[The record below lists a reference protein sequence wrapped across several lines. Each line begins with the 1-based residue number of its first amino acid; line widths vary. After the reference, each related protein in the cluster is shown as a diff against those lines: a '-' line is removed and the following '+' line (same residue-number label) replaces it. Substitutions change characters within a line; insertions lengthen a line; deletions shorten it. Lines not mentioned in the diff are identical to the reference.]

1 MRRSIFGVV
10 ALAAAVAS
18 MVGAAAAQAAVFKA
32 AEYPAFV
39 SGGPTETSSMNLGF
53 EGGLTASCAFAG
65 FAGEIE
71 AATSALRVSA
81 GFAGC
86 TAFGSS
92 EGSIETNGCEFIF
105 HPGSGSGDEF
115 TGTLDIACPPGEA
128 IRVQGGECEV
138 RIGSQSGLG
147 PVSYDEVTAPEPEP
161 EEPEEHDEVEAS
173 FEMSPAS
180 GFAYTKSLVGASC
193 PLSGTGAKSDGV
205 FGGAM
210 DLKAGNVETFETI
223 DLGIE

>member
-1 MRRSIFGVV
+1 MRRSIVW
-10 ALAAAVAS
+10 LAASAAIVVS
-18 MVGAAAAQAAVFKA
+18 MTAAAAAQAAVFKA
-32 AEYPAFV
+32 AEYPAFI

-53 EGGLTASCAFAG
+53 EGGLTANCEFAG
-65 FAGEIE
+65 FAGEIGK
-71 AATSALRVSA
+71 ATSELRVSA

-92 EGSIETNGCEFIF
+92 EGSIEANGCEFIF

-115 TGTLDIACPPGEA
+115 TGTLDIACPLGEA
-128 IRVQGGECEV
+128 ITVKGGACEV
-138 RIGSQSGLG
+138 QIGPQSGLG

-180 GFAYTKSLVGASC
+180 GFVYAKSLDGAAC

-205 FGGAM
+205 FGGAV
-210 DLKAGNVETFETI
+210 DLKAGNIETFETI
-223 DLGIE
+223 DFGIE